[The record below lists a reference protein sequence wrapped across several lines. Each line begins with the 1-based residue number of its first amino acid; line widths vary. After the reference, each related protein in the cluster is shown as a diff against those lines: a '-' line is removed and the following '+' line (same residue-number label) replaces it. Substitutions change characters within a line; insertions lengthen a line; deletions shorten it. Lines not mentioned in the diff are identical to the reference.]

1 MRSLL
6 FVPGNSAKM
15 LAKAAASGADVIIF
29 DLEDAVHPDAKPAA
43 RQLVAAALADNAGG
57 GPARYV
63 RVNALDSAWCS
74 GDLEAV
80 MPARPDGIMLPKLM
94 GPEDLQR
101 LADLMERWEFPAKGN
116 LTKIIP
122 VCTETP
128 AATLSLAAKSW
139 AHPRLAGLL
148 WGGEDLSAA
157 VGATTNRDEDGQY
170 TAPFALARSLCLF
183 AARAAGVA
191 PIDAVFTDF
200 RDSEGLALET
210 DAARRDGFSAKAAIH
225 PAQIDI
231 INHRFSPTDAERRWA
246 ERVLAASAAS
256 GTGVVQ
262 IDGVMMDAPHHAQAR
277 RIMTSFERGWF
288 PIASNEGR
296 DPGPRCYKKATHGE
310 DCAIVLYVFARVDD
324 GASAAGGKL
333 TRG

>member
-15 LAKAAASGADVIIF
+15 MAKAASSGADALIF

-43 RQLVAAALADNAGG
+43 RQLVVEALAASSGG

-63 RVNALDSAWCS
+63 RVNALDTDWCRT
-74 GDLEAV
+74 DLETV
-80 MPARPDGIMLPKLM
+80 LPAGPDGIMLPKLM

-101 LADLMERWEFPAKGN
+101 LGDLIERWETPVQRG
-116 LTKIIP
+116 LTRIIP

-148 WGGEDLSAA
+148 WGAEDLSAA
-157 VGATTNRDEDGQY
+157 VSATANRDAQGQY
-170 TAPFALARSLCLF
+170 TAPFALARSLCLL
-183 AARAAGVA
+183 AARAADVA

-200 RDSEGLALET
+200 RDSEGLARET

-225 PAQIDI
+225 PSQVGI
-231 INHRFSPTDAERRWA
+231 INQRFAPTDAEREWA
-246 ERVLAASAAS
+246 ERVIAAFDAGAA
-256 GTGVVQ
+256 GVLQ
-262 IDGVMMDAPHHAQAR
+262 LDGIMLDAPHLTQAR
-277 RIMTSFERGWF
+277 RIM
-288 PIASNEGR
+288 AS
-296 DPGPRCYKKATHGE
+296 P
-310 DCAIVLYVFARVDD
+310 
-324 GASAAGGKL
+324 
-333 TRG
+333 TRR